1 MNHSMLYHNVVLHLF
16 RPFLK
21 VDLTESS
28 VSPRQICTS
37 SAENITS
44 LAWQYRKIYGMRR
57 ICLIITHVLLSS
69 SIIHLINLPKPSA
82 CQDLIQNMTAMREV
96 SQHYAF
102 AVRTLSIIVALGK
115 QWNISLPAEISQP
128 TTEKATDMVSRPSNH
143 YPPRFPSQDG
153 ENTQIDPAP
162 TLPALRPIVDLN
174 GQRHPP
180 KSYPGGEIVIPSISN
195 ARSRSPA
202 NPTDLFWSPFP
213 DQGFPLQATQERG
226 PMDIT
231 AMLDIRNNDW
241 DQYNRDGFK
250 IANMNDPVLGFST
263 PFDDWT

>member
-1 MNHSMLYHNVVLHLF
+1 MLYHNVVLHLF

-37 SAENITS
+37 SAESIS
-44 LAWQYRKIYGMRR
+44 FLAGQYRKIYGMRR

-69 SIIHLINLPKPSA
+69 SIIHLLNLPKPSA
-82 CQDLIQNMTAMREV
+82 CQDLIHNMTAMREV
-96 SQHYAF
+96 SEHYAF
-102 AVRTLSIIVALGK
+102 AGRTFSIIVALSK
-115 QWNISLPAEISQP
+115 QWGISLPAEVSQP
-128 TTEKATDMVSRPSNH
+128 RTEKVLHVAQPSDH
-143 YPPRFPSQDG
+143 FPSHLQ
-153 ENTQIDPAP
+153 TQEFESTQTDSTG
-162 TLPALRPIVDLN
+162 TLPASWPIVDLN
-174 GQRHPP
+174 GQRQFPRGY
-180 KSYPGGEIVIPSISN
+180 SSSEIIIPSISN

-241 DQYNRDGFK
+241 DQFNRDGFK
-250 IANMNDPVLGFST
+250 IANMNDPVLGFSNT
-263 PFDDWT
+263 FDDWT